1 MPRPYPTRIPC
12 LCTTDRRGISRHET
26 RAGARTRSCRH
37 DRSCQERLLRLAT
50 RECERRRP
58 RVGAGSRRHERARQ
72 GLLPCKAARPL
83 SPIGT
88 NARKKIFC
96 EHRRAP
102 RDGSRPQHAPQRRQD
117 HPRATRTQRSCSTR
131 HEGPTDDHEGW
142 GDGRKTDRPLR
153 ALANMGAQMVKEVA
167 SSRNEIAHAG
177 TISACSASVERDSP
191 ALL

>member
-1 MPRPYPTRIPC
+1 PPPQ
-12 LCTTDRRGISRHET
+12 ISAMT
-26 RAGARTRSCRH
+26 GTKP
-37 DRSCQERLLRLAT
+37 ERLLRLAT

-102 RDGSRPQHAPQRRQD
+102 REARGLN
-117 HPRATRTQRSCSTR
+117 T
-131 HEGPTDDHEGW
+131 
-142 GDGRKTDRPLR
+142 
-153 ALANMGAQMVKEVA
+153 LANAVKITVGPRGRNVRARQGMRAPPTITKDGVTVA
-167 SSRNEIAHAG
+167 KQI
-177 TISACSASVERDSP
+177 
-191 ALL
+191 